1 MKLWI
6 VGIGEYSD
14 YRNVAVF
21 DDEHKA
27 DAEKAAELMGGGVQ
41 DEPFIL
47 NGPVLDVP
55 PEGKR
60 FFDIQ
65 MDKRGK
71 SWGGDY
77 GSVLDESGKKHEERY
92 SVSVYDDA
100 HGRWQLGVHMYA
112 RDNEHAVKVTN
123 EIRIQILAGSK
134 PPKGQLP

>member
-60 FFDIQ
+60 FFSIG

-71 SWGGDY
+71 SSGGDY
-77 GSVLDESGKKHEERY
+77 GSVLDEEGKKHKESY
-92 SVSVYDDA
+92 WVYDK
-100 HGRWQLGVHMYA
+100 HPCPWELNVQMYA
-112 RDNEHAVKVTN
+112 RDKKHAVKVTN